1 MFKNHSKG
9 TAKLP
14 NCIYLLYLWWRTQQC
29 MVSTN
34 KCHLAAQSSDPTC
47 FLQLLEHKI
56 VKLTPKMNKNDL
68 TWKNGTSFK
77 TFKPPSKN
85 LPAETHGAPPVPVQ
99 SQFWQ
104 PRGDIVVGCWTPKWW
119 NFVVLVAAS
128 VGKTTQNWP
137 HFPVCGWTTHP
148 QKYGRQNENLPQ
160 IGVNIQII
168 FETTTPVFDRISKD
182 APQLTLQLW
191 HETFRTWVL
200 F

>member
-56 VKLTPKMNKNDL
+56 VKLTPKMNKNDM

-77 TFKPPSKN
+77 PSNPPPKIFQPKPMAPPSPSFGN
-85 LPAETHGAPPVPVQ
+85 REAISWWDVGHQNGGTLWFWSLPRWEKQHKTGHIFQ
-99 SQFWQ
+99 
-104 PRGDIVVGCWTPKWW
+104 
-119 NFVVLVAAS
+119 FVVEPPIPKNMV
-128 VGKTTQNWP
+128 VKMRI
-137 HFPVCGWTTHP
+137 FP
-148 QKYGRQNENLPQ
+148 K
-160 IGVNIQII
+160 
-168 FETTTPVFDRISKD
+168 
-182 APQLTLQLW
+182 
-191 HETFRTWVL
+191 
-200 F
+200 